1 VQYLVNNVVI
11 TMRDAVHVLY
21 STQVG
26 L

>member
-1 VQYLVNNVVI
+1 
-11 TMRDAVHVLY
+11 MRDAVHVLY